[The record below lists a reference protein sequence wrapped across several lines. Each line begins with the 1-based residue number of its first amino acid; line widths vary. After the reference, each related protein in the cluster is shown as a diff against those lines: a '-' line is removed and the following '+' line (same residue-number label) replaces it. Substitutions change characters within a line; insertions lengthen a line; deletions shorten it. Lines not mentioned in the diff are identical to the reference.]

1 MSLKYRFCRCL
12 ALLALLLVSA
22 ASAQHPD
29 YWLSGRD
36 WSLEADPTYQVF
48 YDLGAAPWISAHEQ
62 GGVAH
67 LLFGFPP
74 LILRYDMDSETW
86 LDEISFADT
95 PTAMAIDADGIY
107 VAFASEVKRFALDG
121 TGETALRTASF
132 SVEEMVV
139 GGGYL
144 FLVSG
149 DEIESVDKVTGDL
162 IDSEDFFYSMRGL
175 SIAPSINRLYARTVG
190 VGPSDILVIEVAS
203 DGTILSQQDS
213 PYHGDYPNAVKTW
226 VFPDQTRVADNSGIV
241 YNTTLN
247 YAGSLAGAFDDLTF
261 HASGP
266 IALRGNELYAHGW
279 GNFLEEGRFE
289 LDEAVS
295 TIFAYEDS
303 VYGFYPGAKGADV
316 VVVPVSQIVPP
327 DTGPPVDPEGLAYS
341 PDRIIMGGDGVVYM
355 LSKAH
360 QSIFRWSTQSGG
372 YLESIPLSDS
382 PLHMAYSEI
391 NGRLYLTY
399 LSGRITEIDITM
411 QNVTEASFVNSPQQP
426 CGLSTAGPWV
436 FVCDPSGAW
445 VSHFTYSPGGS
456 LISQVEW
463 NYFSHD
469 YVWSEANERMY
480 HFRDDTSPNDI
491 IWEIIDLETGIIG
504 AQQDSP
510 LHSSVGMIHPIRVH
524 PDGLI
529 VLLGSGRYHD
539 AISLELLE
547 ELGTDLVDG
556 RWFANQLVTLHDVG
570 GNSELRTWNDFL
582 TTVIE
587 TQQVEGAPLRV
598 LEDKGVKWV
607 VTDVDGV
614 PTIRSLEGE
623 IFADG
628 FESGDTSV
636 WAVTQP

>member
-1 MSLKYRFCRCL
+1 MFLRFGCCLVSL
-12 ALLALLLVSA
+12 ALFLAPIVSA
-22 ASAQHPD
+22 QPPD
-29 YWLSGRD
+29 YWPSGHD
-36 WSLEADPTYQVF
+36 WSLEADPEYQVF

-62 GGVAH
+62 SGIAH
-67 LLFGFPP
+67 FLFGFPP
-74 LILRYDMDSETW
+74 LILRYDMNSEVW
-86 LDEISFADT
+86 LSDISFVDT
-95 PTAMAIDADGIY
+95 PTAMTIDADGIY
-107 VAFASEVKRFALDG
+107 VAFATEVRRFALDG
-121 TGETALRTASF
+121 SGETSLRTAGF
-132 SVEEMVV
+132 SVDEMVV
-139 GGGYL
+139 DDQYL

-149 DEIESVDKVTGDL
+149 GEIESLDKMTGDL
-162 IDSEDFFYSMRGL
+162 IDSEEFFYSARGL
-175 SIAPSINRLYARTVG
+175 SIAPSVNKIFARSSG
-190 VGPSDILVIEVAS
+190 VSPSDILVTEFAS
-203 DGTILSQQDS
+203 DGTILSQRDS
-213 PYHGDYPNAVKTW
+213 PYHGDYPSAVKTW
-226 VFPDQTRVADNSGIV
+226 VFPGETLVADNAGIV
-241 YNTTLN
+241 YSTALN

-266 IALRGNELYAHGW
+266 IVLRGNELHAHGW
-279 GNFLEEGRFE
+279 GDFLEKGRFE
-289 LDEAVS
+289 LDESVS
-295 TIFAYEDS
+295 SIFAHGDS
-303 VYGFYPGAKGADV
+303 IYGFFPGAEGADV
-316 VVVPVSQIVPP
+316 VVVPVSEIEPP
-327 DTGPPVDPEGLAYS
+327 DMGPPVDPEGLVYT
-341 PDRIIMGGDGVVYM
+341 PDQIIMGSDGVVYL

-360 QSIFRWSTQSGG
+360 QSIFRWSTHSGS
-372 YLESIPLSDS
+372 YLESIPLGEP

-399 LSGRITEIDITM
+399 SSGRITQIDIVS
-411 QNVTEASFVNSPQQP
+411 QSELTETGLVNSPQEP

-480 HFRDDTSPNDI
+480 HLRDNTSPNDI
-491 IWEIIDLETGIIG
+491 IWEIIDLETGVIG

-556 RWFANQLVTLHDVG
+556 RWFANQLVTLHGVG
-570 GNSELRTWNDFL
+570 GNSELRTWNEFL
-582 TTVIE
+582 TTVVE
-587 TQQVEGAPLRV
+587 TEAVGGTPLRL
-598 LEDKGVKWV
+598 LENKGVKWV
-607 VTDVDGV
+607 VTDVEGV
-614 PTIRSLEGE
+614 PKIRSLRAE

-628 FESGDTSV
+628 FESGDTSS
-636 WAVTQP
+636 WTITHQ